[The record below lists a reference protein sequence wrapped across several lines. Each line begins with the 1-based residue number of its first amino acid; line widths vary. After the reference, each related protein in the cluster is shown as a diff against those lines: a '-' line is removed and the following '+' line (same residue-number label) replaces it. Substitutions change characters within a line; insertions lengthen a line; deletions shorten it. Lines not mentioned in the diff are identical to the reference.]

1 MFVRKALYSSV
12 AAMAVLLG
20 ATVASAQ
27 VQTIP
32 SDERTELAPGIY
44 DAATASS
51 GLALEHTLAPP
62 PGFFDPDAIFAPP
75 TTREEAAA
83 YRANPPRYSPLAL
96 ANSDMAVSDGKLFVG
111 NFNGFNI
118 YDISGGGEPQLL
130 TSVVCPGGQGD
141 VSVHGNLLFMSASR
155 TTAGSIAAHRVPTA
169 L

>member
-20 ATVASAQ
+20 ASVASAQ

-44 DAATASS
+44 DAAEASS

-118 YDISGGGEPQLL
+118 YDISGGGEPQLV
-130 TSVVCPGGQGD
+130 TSVVCPGGQG
-141 VSVHGNLLFMSASR
+141 
-155 TTAGSIAAHRVPTA
+155 
-169 L
+169 